1 MSEIIYTKINP
12 KAYVDKKYFK
22 NYLIN
27 SGINIVLLES
37 IKRDGIK
44 FPILGF
50 CNDKKINGLIVG
62 TQRIMIAFKL
72 GLIEV
77 PTILYSLYNK
87 TGFKG
92 EIIRELNDVVKL
104 CGKDIID
111 EPVYNEVRSICN
123 RIKVLN
129 V

>member
-12 KAYVDKKYFK
+12 KDYIEDIDLTIS
-22 NYLIN
+22 NINETLI
-27 SGINIVLLES
+27 ES
-37 IKRDGIK
+37 IKKEGIK

-50 CNDKKINGLIVG
+50 CNNKIIKFIVG
-62 TQRIMIAFKL
+62 AQRIFIAFKL

-77 PTILYSLYNK
+77 PAILYSLHSE
-87 TGFKG
+87 TGFIG
-92 EIIRELNDVVKL
+92 EVIHELNDVVKL
-104 CGKDIID
+104 CGKDIIN

-123 RIKVLN
+123 RIEMLN

>member
-12 KAYVDKKYFK
+12 KDYIEDIGLTIS
-22 NYLIN
+22 NINETLI
-27 SGINIVLLES
+27 ES
-37 IKRDGIK
+37 IKKEGIK

-50 CNDKKINGLIVG
+50 CNNKIIKFIVG
-62 TQRIMIAFKL
+62 AQRIFIAFKL

-77 PTILYSLYNK
+77 PAILYSLHSE
-87 TGFKG
+87 TGFIG
-92 EIIRELNDVVKL
+92 EVIHELNDVVKL
-104 CGKDIID
+104 CGKDIIN

-123 RIKVLN
+123 RIEMLN

>member
-12 KAYVDKKYFK
+12 KDYIEDIDLTIS
-22 NYLIN
+22 NINETLI
-27 SGINIVLLES
+27 ES
-37 IKRDGIK
+37 IKKEGIK

-50 CNDKKINGLIVG
+50 CNNKIIKFIVG
-62 TQRIMIAFKL
+62 AQRIFIAFKL

-77 PTILYSLYNK
+77 PAILYSLHNE
-87 TGFKG
+87 TGLIG
-92 EIIRELNDVVKL
+92 EVIHELNDVVKL
-104 CGKDIID
+104 CGKDIIN

-123 RIKVLN
+123 RIEMLN

>member
-12 KAYVDKKYFK
+12 KDYIEDIGLTIS
-22 NYLIN
+22 NINETLI
-27 SGINIVLLES
+27 ES
-37 IKRDGIK
+37 IKKEGIK

-50 CNDKKINGLIVG
+50 CNNKIIKFIVG
-62 TQRIMIAFKL
+62 AQRIFIAFKL

-77 PTILYSLYNK
+77 PAILYSLHNE
-87 TGFKG
+87 TGLIG
-92 EIIRELNDVVKL
+92 EVIHELNDVVKL
-104 CGKDIID
+104 CGKDIIN

-123 RIKVLN
+123 RIEMLN